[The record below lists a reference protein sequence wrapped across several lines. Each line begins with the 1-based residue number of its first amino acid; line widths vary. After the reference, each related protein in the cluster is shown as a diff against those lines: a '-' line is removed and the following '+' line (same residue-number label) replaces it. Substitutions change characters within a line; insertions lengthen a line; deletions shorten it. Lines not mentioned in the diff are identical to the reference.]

1 MQASTAATP
10 IRAGHSYRHEA
21 FFYTGDDEYLAGTL
35 PMVREGLAAGE
46 AVMVAVPPRR
56 LDLLR
61 AALGGDGERVAF
73 CDMTAL
79 GHNPANIIAA
89 WAAFADRAAGEGLR
103 MRGIGEPVW
112 PGRSAAEVSECQL
125 HEALLNL
132 AVSPDTPLWLR
143 CPYDAGELEQDVLQ
157 AAHRS
162 HPVLTGPDSHD
173 GSRSYGGAHH
183 AATLFSEPL
192 PEPPAVAE
200 QVAFGRHDLRRLRS
214 VVRSHA
220 VGAGLDADRSQDLVL
235 AVHELA
241 ANSVEHGGGAGTVRL
256 WRSRAGLVCEVRDA
270 GIVSDPLVGRLA
282 ASDGAEG
289 GRGVWMANQLCDL
302 VQLRSSP
309 EGTTV
314 RLLARV
320 A

>member
-1 MQASTAATP
+1 MQASTAAPP

-35 PMVREGLAAGE
+35 PMVREGLDAGE
-46 AVMVAVPPRR
+46 AVMVALPPPR

-61 AALGGDGERVAF
+61 AALGPDGEGVAF

-89 WAAFADRAAGEGLR
+89 WAAFVQDAAEAGLR

-112 PGRSAAEVSECQL
+112 AGRTPDEVLECQL

-132 AVSPDTPLWLR
+132 AISPDTPLWLR
-143 CPYDAGELEQDVLQ
+143 CPYDAGNLDTGVLS
-157 AAHRS
+157 AAHCS
-162 HPVLTGPDSHD
+162 HPVLVGPDSLG

-183 AATLFSEPL
+183 AATLFSQPL

-200 QVAFGRHDLRRLRS
+200 QVDFGPADLRELRA
-214 VVRSHA
+214 VVHSHA
-220 VGAGLDADRSQDLVL
+220 ADAGLAPDRDQDLVL

-241 ANSVEHGGGAGTVRL
+241 TNSVEHGGGTGTMRL
-256 WRSRAGLVCEVRDA
+256 WQSRAGLVCEVRDA
-270 GIVSDPLVGRLA
+270 GVVSDLLVGRLE
-282 ASDGAEG
+282 ASHGAEG

-309 EGTTV
+309 KGTTV